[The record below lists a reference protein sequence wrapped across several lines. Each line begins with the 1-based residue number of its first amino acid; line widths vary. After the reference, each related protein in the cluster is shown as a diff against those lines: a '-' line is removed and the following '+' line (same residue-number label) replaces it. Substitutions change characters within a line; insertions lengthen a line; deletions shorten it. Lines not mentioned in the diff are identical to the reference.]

1 MSRGQEKKIYKKFLE
16 LKKRLLPSRMERCK
30 DSFSYFLFNFV
41 KTHDEHDRKTPIKRV
56 ERKQYLKELAVLMQ
70 NEKMLIVEK
79 SRQMMVSWIACSLCV
94 WQAMYYPGQRIM
106 IQSKKE
112 SDADGLVDRCK
123 FIYDNLPKDVKEM
136 YPTKQPFAYLKM
148 IFMSN
153 PISVIS
159 GCPQGSDV
167 LRQWTCS
174 LIISDEMAFQEMAE
188 DAFTAS
194 KPTLVGGGRI
204 IGISTPNGR
213 GFFWRLAYDIDS

>member
-1 MSRGQEKKIYKKFLE
+1 MSEGKKKLIYRKFLD
-16 LKKRLLPSRMERCK
+16 LRARLLPFRMEKCQK
-30 DSFSYFLFNFV
+30 SFSHFLFNFV
-41 KTHDEHDRKTPIKRV
+41 RTQDEHDQQYPIKRIP
-56 ERKQYLKELAVLMQ
+56 KKKYIKELADLMQ
-70 NEKMLIVEK
+70 NEKMLLVEK
-79 SRQMMVSWIACSLCV
+79 SRQMMVSWLSCALCV

-112 SDADGLVDRCK
+112 GDADGLVDRCK
-123 FIYDNLPKDVKEM
+123 FIYMNLPKEIRDK
-136 YPTKQPFAYLKM
+136 YPVKQPMAYLKL

-153 PISVIS
+153 PVSTIQ
-159 GCPQGSDV
+159 GTPQGADT

-204 IGISTPNGR
+204 ICISTPNGR
-213 GFFWRLAYDIDS
+213 GFFWRLAYDIDK